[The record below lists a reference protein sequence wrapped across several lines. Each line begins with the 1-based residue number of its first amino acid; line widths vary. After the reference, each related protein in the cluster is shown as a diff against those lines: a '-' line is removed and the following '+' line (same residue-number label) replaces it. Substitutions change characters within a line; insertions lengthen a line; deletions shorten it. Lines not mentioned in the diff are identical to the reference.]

1 MNYSELFE
9 FVQDWAKLRNSL
21 AGKAKI
27 TVLTAHFLFMRCTD
41 GLGETNMIVFVNNH
55 EACISR
61 AETIFQLSYLADTTT
76 PLKRLPLILE
86 ETYAKSVTCVQL
98 PHLVL
103 DTRQSVP
110 DYAPLAN

>member
-1 MNYSELFE
+1 
-9 FVQDWAKLRNSL
+9 
-21 AGKAKI
+21 
-27 TVLTAHFLFMRCTD
+27 
-41 GLGETNMIVFVNNH
+41 MIVFLDNH

-61 AETIFQLSYLADTTT
+61 TETIFQLSYLTDTST

-103 DTRQSVP
+103 NTRQFVP